1 MMKMEKVITQKID
14 TETSLHRE
22 DMVLNWMDNPDVQK
36 LLDAISSIIAEEYIE
51 VAKKNKNIFGGG
63 KCE

>member
-1 MMKMEKVITQKID
+1 MKMEKVITQKID